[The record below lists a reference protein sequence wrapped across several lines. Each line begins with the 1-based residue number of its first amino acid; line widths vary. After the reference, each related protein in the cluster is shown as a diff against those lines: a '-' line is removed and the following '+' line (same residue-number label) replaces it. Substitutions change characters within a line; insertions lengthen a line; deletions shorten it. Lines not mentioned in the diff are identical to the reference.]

1 MTHSFHTPDTQGG
14 LSWDGGPSGKFTL
27 FPSGGINPRF
37 ESSLGREGHRQFANV
52 PYLVFADEARNGFRS
67 HLRRVYD
74 SSIEAINPWY
84 TYGPILDSELIDV
97 DVH

>member
-1 MTHSFHTPDTQGG
+1 M
-14 LSWDGGPSGKFTL
+14 
-27 FPSGGINPRF
+27 
-37 ESSLGREGHRQFANV
+37 

-67 HLRRVYD
+67 HLTRVYD
-74 SSIEAINPWY
+74 PSIEAINPWY